1 MNVTSL
7 VSNRYAEVENRKR
20 ALRQKTADDAYR
32 KNAQY
37 FKPKFNPALEEL
49 VDLLTG
55 KKEKDHQP
63 EVQAAIQDLKQQK
76 DLIEQQN
83 SPVDDE
89 VASAQL
95 ADPISS
101 DEKYAQTITI
111 LEDVRDAAL
120 APENPSQQDLQV
132 AATAS
137 ETIQETQSQ
146 STHETKLS
154 NVFQMNDHGKEESA
168 TTSDSAVIAQE
179 KTKQR
184 LFKKAIAHYSFH
196 MQMAKQGFH
205 FAEPIIYRAV

>member
-83 SPVDDE
+83 SSVNDE
-89 VASAQL
+89 IAFTQL
-95 ADPISS
+95 ANPISL
-101 DEKYAQTITI
+101 DDKYAQTITT
-111 LEDVRDAAL
+111 LDDVSDATL
-120 APENPSQQDLQV
+120 APEKPSQKDLQM
-132 AATAS
+132 AS
-137 ETIQETQSQ
+137 ETIQQTQSQ
-146 STHETKLS
+146 STRETELS
-154 NVFQMNDHGKEESA
+154 NVFQMNDHEKEKS
-168 TTSDSAVIAQE
+168 TTISDNAVIAQE

-184 LFKKAIAHYSFH
+184 LFKKAIARYAFH

-205 FAEPIIYRAV
+205 FAEPTIYRAV

>member
-7 VSNRYAEVENRKR
+7 VSTRYAEVENRKR
-20 ALRQKTADDAYR
+20 ALRQKNADDAYR

-83 SPVDDE
+83 SAVDDE
-89 VASAQL
+89 IASTQL
-95 ADPISS
+95 VDPISS
-101 DEKYAQTITI
+101 DTQTITI

-120 APENPSQQDLQV
+120 APENPSQQDFQV
-132 AATAS
+132 AATAT
-137 ETIQETQSQ
+137 ETIQKAQSQ
-146 STHETKLS
+146 STHDTELS
-154 NVFQMNDHGKEESA
+154 NVRQMNDHEKTEST
-168 TTSDSAVIAQE
+168 TTSDSSVITEE

-184 LFKKAIAHYSFH
+184 LFKKAIARYTFH

>member
-83 SPVDDE
+83 SSVNDE

-95 ADPISS
+95 ANPISS
-101 DEKYAQTITI
+101 DDKYAQTIATI
-111 LEDVRDAAL
+111 ENVSDV

-132 AATAS
+132 AAIAS
-137 ETIQETQSQ
+137 ETIQKAQSQ
-146 STHETKLS
+146 STRETELS
-154 NVFQMNDHGKEESA
+154 NVFQMNDHEKEKSI
-168 TTSDSAVIAQE
+168 TTSDNAVIAQE

-184 LFKKAIAHYSFH
+184 LFQKAIARYAFH